1 MSVQVGWNRDSGI
14 LVGSLVGRIDSSNS
28 VECADALRSGIGDD
42 ERSLILNLSGLDYI
56 SSAGLRVLLMM
67 AKKFTGTGQ
76 TFGLCELP
84 ARISDVITASGFG
97 DIISVHE
104 SQNAAVAAAGGVAPT
119 QKPAAEKAP
128 EDTVALA
135 SSIDM
140 GILGDNVSD
149 IATFTIEKHE
159 FANPALPADL
169 REKAYA
175 AISSALWEEVE
186 VILARHKKLL
196 AGLVQTAAT
205 TLDAVL
211 ASEDD

>member
-1 MSVQVGWNRDSGI
+1 MSSTNSYGVYNF
-14 LVGSLVGRIDSSNS
+14 IDYNWANIFNSN
-28 VECADALRSGIGDD
+28 
-42 ERSLILNLSGLDYI
+42 
-56 SSAGLRVLLMM
+56 
-67 AKKFTGTGQ
+67 
-76 TFGLCELP
+76 LP
-84 ARISDVITASGFG
+84 
-97 DIISVHE
+97 
-104 SQNAAVAAAGGVAPT
+104 AAGGVAPT

-149 IATFTIEKHE
+149 IATFTIENHE